1 MRRYKFFLILLQLTL
16 IIYSCARSEREV
28 SQHTPSIT
36 DLSPSYGDAIVEGSI
51 GDASTLIPML
61 ASDSASFGV
70 ASLIYNGLVKYD
82 KDLSIVG
89 DLAES
94 WHISPDGLTITFKL
108 RRGVKWHDGHEF
120 TAEDVLFGYRTIIDP
135 KTPTAYKEDYLQ
147 VKKAEVLDKYTFRVT
162 YEKPFAP
169 ALTTWGMLPII
180 PKHLLEGVDITKS
193 ELNRKPI
200 GTGPFKFVEWRT
212 ADRIVLK
219 ANEEYFEG
227 RPYLERY
234 IYRVIPDQATMF
246 LELQA
251 GTVDMMGLTPFQFRR
266 QTEDSFF
273 KNNFQKFRYPVFSY
287 TYLGY
292 NLKDPKFSDRRVRQA
307 ISYAIDKKEIIEGV
321 LLGLGRIATGP
332 YVPDTW
338 PYNPHVKDYSY
349 NPTRALELLKE
360 AGWEDRDGD
369 GVLDKD
375 GKPFEFTIMTNAGN
389 SIRER
394 AAQIIQWRLAK
405 IGIRVKIRK
414 IEWAAFINE
423 FINKRRFEAVLLGW
437 QIGIDPDQY
446 DIWHSSKTGEK
457 ELNFIGFRN
466 EEVDELLEKG
476 RRTFDREKRRQCY
489 WRIQEILAEEQPYTF
504 LYVPDATPIV
514 HRRFFGIEVAPIG
527 ITYNI
532 HKWFVPKGMQKY
544 SLAP

>member
-1 MRRYKFFLILLQLTL
+1 MKRYRFFLILFQLVL
-16 IIYSCARSEREV
+16 IFSSCERGEKGTV
-28 SQHTPSIT
+28 FYTASVK
-36 DLSPSYGDAIVEGSI
+36 DVSPSYGDAIVEGSI

-82 KDLSIVG
+82 KDLRIVG

-94 WHISPDGLTITFKL
+94 WEISPDGLTITFKL
-108 RRGVKWHDGHEF
+108 RRGVRWHDGHEF

-147 VKKAEVLDKYTFRVT
+147 VKRAEVLDRYTFRVT

-169 ALTTWGMLPII
+169 ALTTWGMLPIL

-193 ELNRKPI
+193 ELNRHPV

-212 ADRIVLK
+212 AERIVLK
-219 ANEEYFEG
+219 ANEDYFEG
-227 RPYLERY
+227 RPYLDMY

-266 QTEDSFF
+266 QTEDNFF
-273 KNNFQKFRYPVFSY
+273 KINFQKFRYPVFAY

-292 NLKDPKFSDRRVRQA
+292 NLKDPRFSDRRVRQA
-307 ISYAIDKKEIIEGV
+307 ISYAIDKKEIIDGV

-338 PYNPHVKDYSY
+338 PYNPNVRDYPY
-349 NPTRALELLKE
+349 NPSKALELLKE

-375 GKPFEFTIMTNAGN
+375 GKPFEFTILTNAGN
-389 SIRER
+389 SMRER

-405 IGIRVKIRK
+405 IGIRTKIRK

-437 QIGIDPDQY
+437 QIGLDPDQY

-457 ELNFIGFRN
+457 ELNFIGFKN

-476 RRTFDREKRRQCY
+476 RRTFDQEKRKKYY

-514 HRRFFGIEVAPIG
+514 HRRFYGIEPSPIG

-532 HKWFVPKGMQKY
+532 HKWFVPRGIQKY
-544 SLAP
+544 SMVP